1 MSQLPT
7 VANPTRK
14 LYPSDMSDA
23 EWALIEP
30 KLPAPKGFV
39 SNVNY
44 FGGSRQLD
52 WRVNA
57 L

>member
-1 MSQLPT
+1 MLNPVDIVWMDAIAPGLIAASNFTRDKPQL
-7 VANPTRK
+7 
-14 LYPSDMSDA
+14 
-23 EWALIEP
+23 
-30 KLPAPKGFV
+30 